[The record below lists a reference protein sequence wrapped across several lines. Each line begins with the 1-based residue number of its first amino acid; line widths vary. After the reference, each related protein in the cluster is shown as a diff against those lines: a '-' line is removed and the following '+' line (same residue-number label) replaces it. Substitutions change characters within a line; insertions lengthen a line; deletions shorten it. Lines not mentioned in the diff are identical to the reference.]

1 MPIDEVIDVA
11 AQTVETPAEQPQV
24 QITAQELMY
33 LYNVLI
39 NSSVPAVD
47 AEFVVELQRKLKI
60 ALNIPAQ

>member
-1 MPIDEVIDVA
+1 MTDGIIDVPVQA
-11 AQTVETPAEQPQV
+11 VEEPVAQPEV

-33 LYNVLI
+33 LYTVLI

-60 ALNIPAQ
+60 ALNIPA